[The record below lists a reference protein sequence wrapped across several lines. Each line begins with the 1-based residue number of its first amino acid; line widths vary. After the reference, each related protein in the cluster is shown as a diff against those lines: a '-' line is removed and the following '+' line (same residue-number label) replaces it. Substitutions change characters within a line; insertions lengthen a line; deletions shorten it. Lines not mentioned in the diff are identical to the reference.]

1 MSAVREKKTAAL
13 GFRAVCLS
21 AAALLFVLGLLTDV
35 QSTAARAEAQRY
47 EAMAEELRSE
57 NARLEARLES
67 ELSLEE
73 LERRATEELGM
84 QKCRP
89 EQIIHIDLPEQE
101 G

>member
-1 MSAVREKKTAAL
+1 MKREKAAAR
-13 GFRAVCLS
+13 GFMAVCLS
-21 AAALLFVLGLLTDV
+21 AAALLFVLGLLTDI
-35 QSTAARAEAQRY
+35 QSTAAGAEAQRY
-47 EAMAEELRSE
+47 EALSDQLRSE

-73 LERRATEELGM
+73 LERRAVEELGM

-89 EQIIHIDLPEQE
+89 EQIVYISLQEQV